1 MAINFKNIAQRETVI
16 SDIMTNRKK
25 VDKTDGI
32 FTIVDFDVV
41 SNPSGEA
48 YAVCA
53 INDDEFINGGFVLT
67 RIFMAILEEY
77 EGDKASA
84 REDFRKEGGLKVKL
98 TRKKTKGNRDITA
111 VEVL

>member
-25 VDKTDGI
+25 VDKTDGKLHI
-32 FTIVDFDVV
+32 CDFDIIA
-41 SNPSGEA
+41 NGKGEA

-53 INDDEFINGGFVLT
+53 INEDEFINGGFVLT
-67 RIFMAILEEY
+67 RIFTAIVNEY
-77 EGDKASA
+77 SGNIEKA
-84 REDFRKEGGLKVKL
+84 REDFRDAGGLDVKL
-98 TRKKTKGNRDITA
+98 TRKKTKGNRDITT

>member
-32 FTIVDFDVV
+32 FTIVDFDIV

-67 RIFMAILEEY
+67 RIFTAILEEY
-77 EGDKASA
+77 EGDMASA
-84 REDFRKEGGLKVKL
+84 REDFRNEGGLRVKL

>member
-25 VDKTDGI
+25 VDKTDGEVHI
-32 FTIVDFDVV
+32 CDFDVV
-41 SNPSGEA
+41 SNGKGEA

-53 INDDEFINGGFVLT
+53 INENEFINGGFVLS
-67 RIFMAILEEY
+67 RIFASIVEEY
-77 EGDKASA
+77 SGNIEKA
-84 REDFRKEGGLKVKL
+84 REDFREYGGLDVKL
-98 TRKKTKGNRDITA
+98 TRKKTKGNRDITT

>member
-25 VDKTDGI
+25 VDKTDGVI
-32 FTIVDFDVV
+32 NIEDFDLVA
-41 SNPSGEA
+41 NKDGEV

-53 INDDEFINGGFVLT
+53 INEDEFINGGFVLT
-67 RIFMAILEEY
+67 RIFTSIVEEY
-77 EGDKASA
+77 NGEKETA
-84 REDFRKEGGLKVKL
+84 REDFRREGGLKVKL
-98 TRKKTKGNRDITA
+98 TRKKTRGNRDITA

>member
-25 VDKTDGI
+25 VDKTDGKVHI
-32 FTIVDFDVV
+32 YDFDIVAN
-41 SNPSGEA
+41 SKGES

-53 INDDEFINGGFVLT
+53 INEDEFINGGFVLS
-67 RIFMAILEEY
+67 RIFTAIVEEY
-77 EGDKASA
+77 NGDINTA
-84 REDFRKEGGLKVKL
+84 RDDFRKSGGLDVKL